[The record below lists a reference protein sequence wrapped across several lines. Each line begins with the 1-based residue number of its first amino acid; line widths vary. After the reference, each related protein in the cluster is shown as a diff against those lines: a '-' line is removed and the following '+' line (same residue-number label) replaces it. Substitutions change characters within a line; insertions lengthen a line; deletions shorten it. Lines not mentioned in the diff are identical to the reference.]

1 MNIYEKFKQVGR
13 CRRAWFVELS
23 IAAKPGQTD
32 IVRLPKRGVVPRI
45 MEILSTEEHEVNGH
59 HVFTLRLA
67 GGCKLVDAVK
77 FRRTN
82 SKFQQ
87 VMSAGAV
94 AYSID
99 DVVRY
104 LNYMYYYG
112 LSQEEFEILDLM
124 LTLWGMPDR
133 GLKGKKRPVQNIGD
147 H

>member
-13 CRRAWFVELS
+13 GRRAWFVELS
-23 IAAKPGQTD
+23 IAAKSETD
-32 IVRLPKRGVVPRI
+32 IVRLPGRGVVPRI
-45 MEILSTEEHEVNGH
+45 REILSSDEREVDGRR
-59 HVFTLRLA
+59 VFTIMLA

-82 SKFQQ
+82 SKFHQ
-87 VMSAGAV
+87 VRSAGAV

-112 LSQEEFEILDLM
+112 LSQEEFEILDLT
-124 LTLWGMPDR
+124 LALWGMPDR
-133 GLKGKKRPVQNIGD
+133 GLKKRNDRVQNIGD